1 MLYADP
7 GGCPWGEGAASRI
20 EHRLF
25 GDSNA
30 NLDQTMMHSTRCAY
44 GNARDEV
51 ADGSWILAKSTRANS
66 FVKPLDGFSM
76 SFGVQF

>member
-1 MLYADP
+1 
-7 GGCPWGEGAASRI
+7 
-20 EHRLF
+20 
-25 GDSNA
+25 
-30 NLDQTMMHSTRCAY
+30 MMHSTRCAY